1 MDQAVIHHY
10 YECFNRRRFDDAAD
24 LFTAD
29 AVLERMQAND
39 GECGGL
45 AYRAFV
51 AGWLR
56 AFPDATSTIQRI
68 TSRTGT
74 LWEVELLAKG
84 THTGTL
90 DIGSG
95 AVFKPSRTTATIR
108 IRELLDIRAGK
119 IAFSSLSVDFQEL
132 IRQLVTVDYAA
143 LASHLA
149 RIRVLADQL
158 SAERDDPERQHDL
171 TVRLGQELDAA
182 RHVIR
187 PYYRR

>member
-1 MDQAVIHHY
+1 M
-10 YECFNRRRFDDAAD
+10 
-24 LFTAD
+24 
-29 AVLERMQAND
+29 
-39 GECGGL
+39 
-45 AYRAFV
+45 
-51 AGWLR
+51 
-56 AFPDATSTIQRI
+56 
-68 TSRTGT
+68 
-74 LWEVELLAKG
+74 WEVELLAKG